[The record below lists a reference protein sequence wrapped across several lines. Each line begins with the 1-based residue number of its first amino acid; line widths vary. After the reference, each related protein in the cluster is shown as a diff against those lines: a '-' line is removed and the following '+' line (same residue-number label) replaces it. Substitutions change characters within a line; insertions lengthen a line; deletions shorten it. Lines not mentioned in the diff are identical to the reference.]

1 MAKKSSTRQVA
12 TTSLP
17 LQGQVSVVGSRP
29 RVTIGS
35 RDAAVAD
42 LLVTITGG
50 DGRTTV
56 PVTFNISLSVAAAGR
71 ARLTDESTGAVI
83 ESTRSGSAF
92 VFKDVPVGPARSRAA
107 RRFRITNLRGNAAG
121 IPSSPGGAG
130 QIVAFVA
137 LSAPFRLA
145 VSGSQQNVATTSP

>member
-1 MAKKSSTRQVA
+1 
-12 TTSLP
+12 
-17 LQGQVSVVGSRP
+17 
-29 RVTIGS
+29 VTIGT

-56 PVTFNISLSVAAAGR
+56 PVTFNVSLSVAAAGR
-71 ARLTDESTGAVI
+71 ARLTDESTGAMT

-121 IPSSPGGAG
+121 ISTGGATTPSV
-130 QIVAFVA
+130 IVAFVA

>member
-1 MAKKSSTRQVA
+1 MAKPSSTRQVA

-29 RVTIGS
+29 RVTIGD
-35 RDAAVAD
+35 RNAAVAD

-50 DGRTTV
+50 NGRTAV
-56 PVTFNISLSVAAAGR
+56 PVTFNVSLSVAVTGR
-71 ARLTDESTGAVI
+71 ARLTDESTGAVT
-83 ESTRSGSAF
+83 ESSRSGSAY
-92 VFKDVPVGPARSRAA
+92 VFKDIPVAPARGRAA
-107 RRFRITNLRGNAAG
+107 RRFRITNVRANATG
-121 IPSSPGGAG
+121 LPLPSAVPG

-145 VSGSQQNVATTSP
+145 VSGSQQNVATVS